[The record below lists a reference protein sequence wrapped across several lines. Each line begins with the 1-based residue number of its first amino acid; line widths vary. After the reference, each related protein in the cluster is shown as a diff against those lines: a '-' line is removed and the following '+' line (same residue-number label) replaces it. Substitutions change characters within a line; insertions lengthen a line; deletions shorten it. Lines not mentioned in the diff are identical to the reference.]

1 MPPLEDRSD
10 EEDDQVGLLVDSR
23 NDSELDGSLDGGH
36 RSTLWTV
43 CPFILGAALAA
54 APIL

>member
-10 EEDDQVGLLVDSR
+10 EEDSR